1 MKKTLLIL
9 TTLIGSMT
17 FAQDCSDLFISEY
30 VEGWSNNKAL
40 EIYNPTTSS
49 IDLSQYIVIRFSNG
63 STTATSINAVQLTG
77 MIAPGTTHV
86 GVLDKQ
92 DQSGSGQNAPVWDS
106 LVARADAFYCPDYN
120 TSNAFYWNG
129 NDAIVLAKGNVN
141 DIPNAQFVDIFGR
154 IGENPGASWTT
165 GIDPNGQ
172 NYIEAAGGDFLTK
185 DHSLIRKA
193 TVLKGVTNPVI
204 TEFYALAEYDSIPA
218 VYEVI
223 TPTDTLTYGNWSTL
237 GSHTCNCVVGVN
249 EVSLEKVSIFPN
261 PSSGEFYVNNVE
273 NITSIVVLNS
283 LGQVIETVNNSSSNV
298 VKFNLANRKGVYF
311 VQLHDSNGNTITKKV
326 IVK

>member
-17 FAQDCSDLFISEY
+17 FAQDCSELFISEY

-40 EIYNPTTSS
+40 EIYNPTPSA
-49 IDLSQYIVIRFSNG
+49 IDLSQYMVIRYSNG
-63 STTATSINAVQLTG
+63 LTSTTPVNAVQLTG

-92 DQSGSGQNAPVWDS
+92 DPAGTGQNAPVWDS
-106 LVARADAFYCPDYN
+106 LAARADAFYCPDYN
-120 TSNAFYWNG
+120 TSFAFYWNG
-129 NDAIVLAKGNVN
+129 DDAIVLAKGNIN
-141 DIPNAQFVDIFGR
+141 DITGSQVIDIFGK
-154 IGENPGASWTT
+154 IGEDPGTSWTST
-165 GIDPNGQ
+165 AP
-172 NYIEAAGGDFLTK
+172 YTSASGGDDLTK

-204 TEFYALAEYDSIPA
+204 TEFNALAEYDSIPA
-218 VYEVI
+218 VYKVI

-237 GSHTCNCVVGVN
+237 GSHTCNCVVGLN
-249 EVSLEKVSIFPN
+249 EVSMEKVSIFPN
-261 PSSGEFYVNNVE
+261 PSTGEFYVNNVE
-273 NITSIVVLNS
+273 NVTSIVVLNS
-283 LGQVIETVNNSSSNV
+283 LGQVVETVNNSSSKV
-298 VKFNLANRKGVYF
+298 VKFNLADRKGVYF